1 MQLCVKPLKPQFSV
15 HETIA
20 KDDPATSYPH
30 YMIELMNESEK
41 VMQRHEK
48 GKKMEPYL
56 AWLNIFL
63 GRAFWD
69 FWHDKYWTDK
79 LHQKIQTRLTKINTP
94 PFITDIKL
102 KDLNCGHNIP
112 IIHKGS
118 LPVLD
123 EHGVWTDLQITY
135 KGCFT
140 LTLETQ
146 LNVDYYVDLVSSI
159 VKQKVGTD
167 PKDHVQ
173 LSKLTK
179 LSDVSQSSTDSD
191 VQVYTSND
199 VNNHASEEQKDVDD
213 TDVHMLHEEISNV
226 YFEEEP
232 DLESVDPVLSDP
244 R

>member
-1 MQLCVKPLKPQFSV
+1 
-15 HETIA
+15 
-20 KDDPATSYPH
+20 
-30 YMIELMNESEK
+30 MIDLMSESEK

-79 LHQKIQTRLTKINTP
+79 LHQKIQTPLTKINTP

-112 IIHKGS
+112 IIRKGS

-123 EHGVWTDLQITY
+123 EYGVWTDLQITC

-159 VKQKVGTD
+159 VKQKVVTD

-179 LSDVSQSSTDSD
+179 LSEVSQSSKFNFSHHF
-191 VQVYTSND
+191 VII
-199 VNNHASEEQKDVDD
+199 H
-213 TDVHMLHEEISNV
+213 
-226 YFEEEP
+226 
-232 DLESVDPVLSDP
+232 LERTKSFPEN
-244 R
+244 